1 LPGGAKLVDIGEVD
15 GPTAQRK
22 YLVRLI
28 KVPRIGDR
36 LYDSTGNQVALVR
49 DVIGNVKRPM
59 AVVEALTKSYALK
72 GTMRLFIQ
80 KGRGAG

>member
-36 LYDSTGNQVALVR
+36 LYDSTANQVAVVR
-49 DVIGNVKRPM
+49 DVIGSVKQPM
-59 AVVEALTKSYALK
+59 AVVEATRKDYALK
-72 GTMRLFIQ
+72 GTMRLFVQ
-80 KGRGAG
+80 QSRGAR

>member
-22 YLVRLI
+22 YLVKLI

-36 LYDSTGNQVALVR
+36 LYDSAANQVAVVR
-49 DVIGNVKRPM
+49 DVIGNVKRPV
-59 AVVEALTKSYALK
+59 AIVEAARSDYVLK
-72 GTMRLFIQ
+72 GTMRLFVQ
-80 KGRGAG
+80 KSRGAR

>member
-1 LPGGAKLVDIGEVD
+1 LPGGAKLVDVGEVD
-15 GPTAQRK
+15 GPTAQKK
-22 YLVRLI
+22 YLVRLV

-49 DVIGNVKRPM
+49 DVIGNVKRPV
-59 AVVEALTKSYALK
+59 AVVEAASRSYALK

-80 KGRGAG
+80 EGRGAR

>member
-15 GPTAQRK
+15 GPTAQKK
-22 YLVRLI
+22 YLVRLT

-49 DVIGNVKRPM
+49 DVIGSVKRPV
-59 AVVEALTKSYALK
+59 AVVEAASRSYALK
-72 GTMRLFIQ
+72 ETMRLFIQ
-80 KGRGAG
+80 KGRGAK

>member
-22 YLVRLI
+22 YLVRLNI
-28 KVPRIGDR
+28 VPRIGDR
-36 LYDSTGNQVALVR
+36 LYDSRGAQVALVR

-59 AVVEALTKSYALK
+59 AVVESTSKGYALK
-72 GTMRLFIQ
+72 GTMRLYVQ
-80 KGRGAG
+80 KGRGVS